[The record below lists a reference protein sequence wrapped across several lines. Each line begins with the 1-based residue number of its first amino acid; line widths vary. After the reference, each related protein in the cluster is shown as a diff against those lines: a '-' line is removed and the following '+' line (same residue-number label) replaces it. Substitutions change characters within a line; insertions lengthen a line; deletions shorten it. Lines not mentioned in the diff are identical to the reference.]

1 MSGVKGAIVQ
11 LVIGVV
17 IGVLMFLTLYGLG
30 LLP

>member
-11 LVIGVV
+11 LVIGVAA
-17 IGVLMFLTLYGLG
+17 GVSMFLALYGLG